1 MKKQVLFLCT
11 GNSCRSQMAEG
22 LINHFLGDYWL
33 AYSAGMQPVGYV
45 HPLAAQ
51 VMAEIGVSI
60 AGQHSKSVGQF
71 VWHRFDLAVTVCDDV
86 SEKCPIWLEAD
97 RIIHMG
103 FPDPAQA
110 TGSESAQLAVFR
122 QVRNEIWHQV
132 STYLAEYTKN
142 DATLKLWQYTFD
154 FVTP

>member
-1 MKKQVLFLCT
+1 MKKQVLFLST

-22 LINHFLGDYWL
+22 LVNHFLGDYWL

-60 AGQHSKSVGQF
+60 AGQQSKSVGRF
-71 VWHRFDLAVTVCDDV
+71 VKQRFDLVVTVCDDV
-86 SEKCPIWLEAD
+86 SEKCPIWLGAG

-110 TGSESAQLAVFR
+110 QGSEAEQLVVFR
-122 QVRNEIWHQV
+122 QVRNEIWHKM

-142 DATLKLWQYTFD
+142 DAALRLQRYTLD